1 MNTFTSARVFT
12 LALVFY
18 MTIQSI
24 NLRFINSHDW
34 DLLLRIEHSPDS
46 RNYTTLPVPSELE
59 LKDYLHS
66 THDFFIHGQI
76 RYVIES
82 NGVGLGFLDFS
93 DSSIDFRCASI
104 GIYVLPEYR
113 KRHVALDA
121 IGLSLSLAKKYG
133 IEKLL
138 AFVESLNMASINLFL
153 KAGFRYSESIDAYQV
168 YSYNLNEDI

>member
-1 MNTFTSARVFT
+1 MPN
-12 LALVFY
+12 
-18 MTIQSI
+18 QSI
-24 NLRFINSHDW
+24 NLRIIQPSDW
-34 DLLLRIEHSPDS
+34 DLLLRIEHSSDS
-46 RNYTTLPVPSELE
+46 RNYTTLQMPSEEE
-59 LKDYLHS
+59 LMDYLHS
-66 THDFFIHGQI
+66 THNFFIHGQI

-82 NGVGLGFLDFS
+82 NGVGVGFLDFS

-113 KRHVALDA
+113 ERHVALDA

-153 KAGFRYSESIDAYQV
+153 KAGFHYSESINAYQV